1 MIRRFLPVVS
11 ALAAGLAR
19 AAAIVAVTFFLCRV
33 MPGDVVDIL
42 GLEGGLTDA
51 QQAEMR
57 ASLGLDRPI
66 VMQFFDWVG
75 HALAGDFGRS
85 VRFDRP
91 VAEMLI
97 AAAPVTIELALGAFL
112 LGTLLAFG
120 LAVAATATRSRALD
134 TVIDGL
140 NIWSIAM
147 PTFCAGVLGILL
159 FSLKLGWL
167 PVIGSLVL
175 PIAIIGLDCAGQIV
189 KLVREDLAE
198 AVMLPHVRT
207 ARAKGLG
214 PLRIALAHVAPVA
227 APIALVLSGL
237 VLSGLV
243 AGTLTMEILF
253 GLPGIG
259 SLMLNAVHGRDLPV
273 VLAAV
278 TVVAVALVAINTAVD
293 ALHRLIDPRV
303 GR

>member
-1 MIRRFLPVVS
+1 MSRWLPVLF
-11 ALAAGLAR
+11 ALLAGLAR
-19 AAAIVAVTFFLCRV
+19 AVGIVVVTWFLCRV
-33 MPGDVVDIL
+33 MPGDVVDVL
-42 GLEGGLTDA
+42 GLEGGLSEA
-51 QQAEMR
+51 QQADLR
-57 ASLGLDRPI
+57 VSLGYDRPI
-66 VMQFFDWVG
+66 VVQFFDWAQ

-91 VAEMLI
+91 VADML
-97 AAAPVTIELALGAFL
+97 ASAAPVTIELALGSFVVGVA
-112 LGTLLAFG
+112 LALG
-120 LAVAATATRSRALD
+120 LAIAATSMKSRLLEAA
-134 TVIDGL
+134 VDGL
-140 NIWSIAM
+140 NIWSIAV
-147 PTFCAGVLGILL
+147 PTFCAGVLGIIV
-159 FSLKLGWL
+159 FSLWLGWL
-167 PVIGSLVL
+167 PVIGSLIL
-175 PIAIIGLDCAGQIV
+175 PIIIIGLDNAGQIV

-207 ARAKGLG
+207 ARAKGLS
-214 PLRIALAHVAPVA
+214 PWRIAVVHVLPVA
-227 APIALVLSGL
+227 APIVLVLSGL

-278 TVVAVALVAINTAVD
+278 TVVAVALVAINTLVD

-303 GR
+303 NR

>member
-1 MIRRFLPVVS
+1 MTARFLPVLF
-11 ALAAGLAR
+11 ALLTGLAR

-33 MPGDVVDIL
+33 MPGDVVDVL

-51 QQAEMR
+51 QQDAMR
-57 ASLGLDRPI
+57 AALGYDQPI
-66 VMQFFDWVG
+66 VAQFFDWLSR
-75 HALAGDFGRS
+75 ALAGDFGRS

-97 AAAPVTIELALGAFL
+97 HAVPVTARLALGSFVVAV
-112 LGTLLAFG
+112 GLALG
-120 LAVAATATRSRALD
+120 LAVAATATRSRLLD
-134 TVIDGL
+134 AAIDGL
-140 NIWSIAM
+140 NIWSISV
-147 PTFCAGVLGILL
+147 PTFCAGVLGILV
-159 FSLKLGWL
+159 FSLWLGWL

-175 PIAIIGLDCAGQIV
+175 PIAIIGLDSAGQIV

-198 AVMLPHVRT
+198 AMMLPHVRT
-207 ARAKGLG
+207 ARAKGLA
-214 PLRIALAHVAPVA
+214 PLRIALAHVMPVA

-237 VLSGLV
+237 VLAGLV
-243 AGTLTMEILF
+243 SGTLTMEILF

-273 VLAAV
+273 VLASV
-278 TVVAVALVAINTAVD
+278 TVIAVAIVAINTLVD
-293 ALHRLIDPRV
+293 VLHRLIDPRV